1 MLPPDF
7 LLAMLNADVLM
18 LLLAAGVLAYA
29 WGL

>member
-7 LLAMLNADVLM
+7 LLAMLNADALM